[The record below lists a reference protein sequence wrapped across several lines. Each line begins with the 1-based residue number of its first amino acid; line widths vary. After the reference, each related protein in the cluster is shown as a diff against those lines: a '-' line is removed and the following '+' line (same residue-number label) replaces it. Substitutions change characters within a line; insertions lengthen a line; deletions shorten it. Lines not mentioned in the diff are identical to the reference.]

1 VGEGAIVMVRYR
13 VSAMLDHE
21 EPDWVDVV
29 RQLIEDEGII
39 GMADELPGEIV
50 SIEKWEPE

>member
-1 VGEGAIVMVRYR
+1 MGEGAIVMVRYR